1 MPEIIEIKLYADFIK
16 KKINK
21 NKLLNIKILKGRYK
35 THGPFEN
42 FKKVNRMLPSKIFKL
57 DTKGKFM
64 YMEINDNYFI
74 GVGLGLTGGWLF
86 KNNNQL
92 KYEHGNST
100 NRFDSDTIDNYFKT
114 VLNNLNVEFVFENGS
129 LYYYDQLSFGTIK
142 IYESQKQIDDKLN
155 KIGIDIMDPNTTNI
169 DFIEKMKNSKNL
181 KKSIGIVLLDQSVVA
196 GIGNYLRA
204 DLLWLTRISPFRHLE
219 NITNKE
225 LEKLFINIRLL
236 LWSVYNYKKAV
247 ELKII
252 TDGLKLPINYLNEF
266 LVYNREKDIYNNKII
281 KEKLSDG
288 SNDRYIYW
296 VPKLQK

>member
-16 KKINK
+16 RKINK

-42 FKKVNRMLPSKIFKL
+42 FKKVNSMLPSKIFKL

-86 KNNNQL
+86 KNKNQL

-100 NRFDSDTIDNYFKT
+100 NRFDADTIDNYFKRA
-114 VLNNLNVEFVFENGS
+114 LNNLNVEFVFENGS

-142 IYESQKQIDDKLN
+142 IYESQKLIDNKLN

-169 DFIEKMKNSKNL
+169 DFIEKMKNIKNL

-196 GIGNYLRA
+196 GLGNYLRA
-204 DLLWLTRISPFRHLE
+204 DLLWLTRISPFRHLQ

-225 LEKLFINIRLL
+225 LEKLFTNIRLL
-236 LWSVYNYKKAV
+236 LWSTYNYKKAV

-252 TDGLKLPINYLNEF
+252 TNGSKLPVNYLNEF

>member
-16 KKINK
+16 KNINK

-42 FKKVNRMLPSKIFKL
+42 FKKVNSILPSKIFKI

-64 YMEINDNYFI
+64 YIKINNNYFI
-74 GVGLGLTGGWLF
+74 GVGLGLTGGWIF

-92 KYEHGNST
+92 KYQHGNT
-100 NRFDSDTIDNYFKT
+100 MNRFDSNTTNNYFKT
-114 VLNNLNVEFVFENGS
+114 VLNNLNVEFIFENGS

-142 IYESQKQIDDKLN
+142 IYESQKLIDNKLY
-155 KIGIDIMDPNTTNI
+155 KIGIDIMDPTTTNI
-169 DFIEKMKNSKNL
+169 NFIEKMRNSVNL
-181 KKSIGIVLLDQSVVA
+181 KKPIGIVLLDQSVVA

-236 LWSVYNYKKAV
+236 LWSTYNYEKAV

-252 TDGLKLPINYLNEF
+252 TDGLKLPVDYSNEF
-266 LVYNREKDIYNNKII
+266 LVYNRKKDIYNNKII